1 MKFKELLQFVEKDMR
16 MSHVYQPVMI
26 LSLLDGKGRASV
38 EAIARAL
45 LNEDR
50 SQLDYYVAITKNMVG
65 RVLTKRGVARRE
77 GSYFDLVG
85 YERLTKAEIGQL
97 RDSCRRRLQAYLD
110 ARGDSPWAH
119 RQHGGYV
126 PGTLR
131 YEVLKGAKFHCELC
145 GVSADERA
153 LEVDHIRPR
162 NKGGGD
168 EIANL
173 QALCYSCNATKRD
186 RDDTDFRA
194 VKAAFEGSE
203 RSRPF
208 CSLRKDRVVLE
219 NSLAVVAKD
228 QFPVTA
234 WHMLII
240 PKRHARDYF
249 ELGTSEQ
256 RACDRLLVEARALA
270 LSKDPEIAGFNVG
283 ANVGEVAGQTVM
295 HCHIHL
301 IPRRKGDS
309 PNPRGGVRGVVPGK
323 ADYVVEEKS

>member
-1 MKFKELLQFVEKDMR
+1 MKFKELLQFIEKDMR

-26 LSLLDGKGRASV
+26 LALLDGKGRASV
-38 EAIARAL
+38 EAIAQAL

-50 SQLDYYVAITKNMVG
+50 SQLEYYAAITKYMVG
-65 RVLTKRGVARRE
+65 RVLSERGVARRE
-77 GSYFDLVG
+77 GGHFDLVG
-85 YERLTKAEIGQL
+85 YERFTKAEIAQV
-97 RDSCRRRLQAYLD
+97 RASCRRRLKAYLET
-110 ARGDSPWAH
+110 RGDAPWAH
-119 RQHGGYV
+119 RKHGGYV

-162 NKGGGD
+162 NKGGSD

-194 VKAAFEGSE
+194 VRAAFEGSDE
-203 RSRPF
+203 SCPF
-208 CSLRKDRVVLE
+208 CSLGKDRVVLE
-219 NSLAVVAKD
+219 NSLAAVVND
-228 QFPVTA
+228 LFPVTL
-234 WHMLII
+234 WHMLVI
-240 PKRHARDYF
+240 PKRHAVDYF
-249 ELGTSEQ
+249 DLGTAEQ
-256 RACDRLLVEARALA
+256 RSCDRLLLEARALA
-270 LSKDPEIAGFNVG
+270 VSKDPTIDGFNVG

-309 PNPRGGVRGVVPGK
+309 PNPRGGVRGVVPGQ
-323 ADYVVEEKS
+323 ADYIE